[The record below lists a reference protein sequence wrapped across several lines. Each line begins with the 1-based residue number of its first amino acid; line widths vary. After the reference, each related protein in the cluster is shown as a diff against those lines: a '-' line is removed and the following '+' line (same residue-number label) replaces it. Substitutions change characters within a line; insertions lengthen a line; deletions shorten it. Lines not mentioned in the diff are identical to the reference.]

1 MWLSELLLALG
12 YIDSHSDKTWKCNI
26 EKIEDNVIYW
36 TDGTKDS
43 ISDLGLKFV
52 F

>member
-1 MWLSELLLALG
+1 MWLTELLLALG
-12 YIDSHSDKTWKCNI
+12 YIDSHSDKCNI

-43 ISDLGLKFV
+43 ITDLALKAV
-52 F
+52 L

>member
-1 MWLSELLLALG
+1 MWLTELLLALG
-12 YIDSHSDKTWKCNI
+12 YIESHTDKAWACCI
-26 EKIEDNVIYW
+26 EKIEDNAIYW

-43 ISDLGLKFV
+43 ISDLALKAV